1 LKGVIGLRKYLLL
14 ITFHVD
20 KTPARKK
27 MPEKSRGRKPVKGG
41 RGTIT
46 NDGPSEKKVS
56 FEADLMDLDEKFEE
70 LTKPI
75 YKGKK
80 LDDPIPS
87 AVVSL
92 TVTGDSDRLG

>member
-1 LKGVIGLRKYLLL
+1 
-14 ITFHVD
+14 
-20 KTPARKK
+20 
-27 MPEKSRGRKPVKGG
+27 M
-41 RGTIT
+41 
-46 NDGPSEKKVS
+46 NDSPSEKNIS

-92 TVTGDSDRLG
+92 AFAGDSDRLG